1 MTASASA
8 PHTTCRVCICPFAG
22 ENKQQQALEKTKTQ
36 AEYDSKREC
45 AAHDMQSLH
54 LPICDNVIDDIDGKQ
69 GHG

>member
-1 MTASASA
+1 MRLIEKVNFQVKKD
-8 PHTTCRVCICPFAG
+8 PAG